1 MEPFVV
7 LYTCMCSSYIYGERE
22 LEDSSGLA
30 YVIIVCVWG
39 GGGIRGAFCGAWHS
53 HIVWER
59 KRVGCLL
66 CGACVVVCSSIE
78 REIKFEELFMV
89 L

>member
-1 MEPFVV
+1 M
-7 LYTCMCSSYIYGERE
+7 LYGERIG
-22 LEDSSGLA
+22 GLFCVGLCS
-30 YVIIVCVWG
+30 YSVCWG
-39 GGGIRGAFCGAWHS
+39 GGVRGAFCGAWHS

-66 CGACVVVCSSIE
+66 CGACVVVF